1 MKHMLCVFVRGVWC
15 VPDCVLGD
23 ASGRAFE
30 EREVEDTE
38 ADRLLEEPPT
48 RRERGRKGE
57 REIRE
62 RREGRGREEG
72 RRKER
77 GDMEEGER
85 EGIGGGNERG
95 WEGW

>member
-1 MKHMLCVFVRGVWC
+1 VRC

-38 ADRLLEEPPT
+38 ADKLLEEPPMV
-48 RRERGRKGE
+48 RARGWKGE

-62 RREGRGREEG
+62 RRVGRGREGG
-72 RRKER
+72 RI
-77 GDMEEGER
+77 
-85 EGIGGGNERG
+85 EGIYRGIGMREER
-95 WEGW
+95 